1 MRKIDVKKIRSAVA
15 KLAIEANFVLRR
27 DIIRAIRNVYLAEK
41 NRKAKKILKILLNN
55 AAIAKKE
62 KLAIC
67 QDTGMAAVFIEIGQG
82 VSLVGGDLSKAVND
96 GIRDGYKKGYLRK
109 SVVADPLL
117 RMNTKDNAPAV
128 IHEKIVA
135 GDDIKIT
142 VLPKGFGSENKSVT
156 KMFNPTQGGDEI
168 ALFIIEAVRKAGA
181 DACPPYIVGVGMGGT
196 LDKACLLAKEAIIR
210 PIDKRN
216 AKRHIAALEKKLFKK
231 INALKI
237 GPMGFGGGATC
248 LGVNIE
254 VYPTHI
260 AGLPV
265 CVNISCHATRSATTT
280 L

>member
-1 MRKIDVKKIRSAVA
+1 MRKIDVKKISSTVA
-15 KLAIEANFVLRR
+15 KLAIEANFVLRK
-27 DIIRAIRNVYLAEK
+27 DVIHAIKKAYLAEK
-41 NRKAKKILKILLNN
+41 NRKAKKILKILLEN
-55 AAIAKKE
+55 AAIARNE

-96 GIRDGYKKGYLRK
+96 GIRGGYKKGYLRK

-117 RMNTKDNAPAV
+117 RVNTKDNAPAV
-128 IHEKIVA
+128 IHEEIVP
-135 GDDIKIT
+135 GDKIKIT
-142 VLPKGFGSENKSVT
+142 VLPKGFGSENKSAMR
-156 KMFNPTQGGDEI
+156 MFNPTQGEDEV
-168 ALFIIEAVRKAGA
+168 ASFIIEAVRKAGA
-181 DACPPYIVGVGMGGT
+181 DACPPYIVGIGMGGT

-210 PIDKRN
+210 LIDERN

-265 CVNISCHATRSATTT
+265 CVNISCHATRSANAII
-280 L
+280 

>member
-1 MRKIDVKKIRSAVA
+1 MRKMNVKNIRSAVA

-27 DIIRAIRNVYLAEK
+27 DIIRAIRNVYLTEK
-41 NRKAKKILKILLNN
+41 NRRAKKILKILLDN

-82 VSLVGGDLSKAVND
+82 VSLVGGDLSRAVND

-117 RMNTKDNAPAV
+117 RINTKDNAPAV
-128 IHEKIVA
+128 IHEKIVP
-135 GDDIKIT
+135 GDNIKIT
-142 VLPKGFGSENKSVT
+142 VLPKGFGSENKSAM
-156 KMFNPTQGGDEI
+156 KMFNPTQSGNEI

-216 AKRHIAALEKKLFKK
+216 AKRHIAAMEKVLLKK

-265 CVNISCHATRSATTT
+265 CVNISCHATRSATAT

>member
-1 MRKIDVKKIRSAVA
+1 MRKIDVKEIRSAVA
-15 KLAIEANFVLRR
+15 RLAIEANFVLRR
-27 DIIRAIRNVYLAEK
+27 DIIRAIRNAYLAEK
-41 NRKAKKILKILLNN
+41 NRKAKKVLKILLDN
-55 AAIAKKE
+55 AAIAKSE

-82 VSLVGGDLSKAVND
+82 VNLVGGDLSKAVND

-128 IHEKIVA
+128 IHEKIVP
-135 GDDIKIT
+135 GENIKIT
-142 VLPKGFGSENKSVT
+142 VLPKGFGSENRSAM
-156 KMFNPTQGGDEI
+156 KMFNPTQGEDGI
-168 ALFIIEAVRKAGA
+168 ASFIIEAVRKAGA
-181 DACPPYIVGVGMGGT
+181 DACPPYVVSVGMGGT
-196 LDKACLLAKEAIIR
+196 LDKACLLAKEALIR

-216 AKRHIAALEKKLFKK
+216 TKRHIAALEKELFKK